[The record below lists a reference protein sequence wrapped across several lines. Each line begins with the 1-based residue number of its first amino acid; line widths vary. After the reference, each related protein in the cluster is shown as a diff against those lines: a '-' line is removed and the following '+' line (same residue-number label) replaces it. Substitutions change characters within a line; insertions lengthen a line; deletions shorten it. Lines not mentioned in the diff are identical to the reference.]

1 METMAE
7 QPANHIDFAENWV
20 NVTQAAEI
28 TGYSRDRVQRIA
40 SNNWN
45 LPEAEREITVK
56 RYSNGYM
63 IWLPSLQ
70 EYMTKPLSTPGGR
83 GPRAKRKHPST

>member
-1 METMAE
+1 MAE
-7 QPANHIDFAENWV
+7 QPASDIDFAENWV
-20 NVTQAAEI
+20 NVTEAAKI
-28 TGYSRDRVQRIA
+28 TGYSRDRVQRLA

-45 LPEAEREITVK
+45 LPESEREIVVQ
-56 RYSNGYM
+56 RRSHGYM

-83 GPRAKRKHPST
+83 GPRAKRKHLNT